1 MLHCNNTFLICYNK
15 VYSIWICSE
24 AAQKRANTIE
34 RYNINRTVYPEK
46 KLLDEEPRY
55 DLMEGIIINI
65 SKYHDTEDTNSELI
79 RLLTDLFNENLSSKE
94 KIRKFKTEYGL
105 PTTLEFER
113 EVDGMTA
120 YSAGLIEKGM
130 QRGIEEGTLTTLASL
145 VIKGKIKVSDA
156 AEQLDL
162 TMPEFLERARN
173 AGYKIS
179 D

>member
-1 MLHCNNTFLICYNK
+1 
-15 VYSIWICSE
+15 
-24 AAQKRANTIE
+24 
-34 RYNINRTVYPEK
+34 
-46 KLLDEEPRY
+46 
-55 DLMEGIIINI
+55 
-65 SKYHDTEDTNSELI
+65 
-79 RLLTDLFNENLSSKE
+79 
-94 KIRKFKTEYGL
+94 
-105 PTTLEFER
+105 
-113 EVDGMTA
+113 MTA

-130 QRGIEEGTLTTLASL
+130 QRGMQKGIELGIHKGIEEGALNTLASL

>member
-1 MLHCNNTFLICYNK
+1 M
-15 VYSIWICSE
+15 
-24 AAQKRANTIE
+24 
-34 RYNINRTVYPEK
+34 
-46 KLLDEEPRY
+46 
-55 DLMEGIIINI
+55 
-65 SKYHDTEDTNSELI
+65 
-79 RLLTDLFNENLSSKE
+79 
-94 KIRKFKTEYGL
+94 
-105 PTTLEFER
+105 EFER

-130 QRGIEEGTLTTLASL
+130 QRGIEKGTLTTLASL

>member
-1 MLHCNNTFLICYNK
+1 
-15 VYSIWICSE
+15 
-24 AAQKRANTIE
+24 
-34 RYNINRTVYPEK
+34 
-46 KLLDEEPRY
+46 
-55 DLMEGIIINI
+55 
-65 SKYHDTEDTNSELI
+65 
-79 RLLTDLFNENLSSKE
+79 
-94 KIRKFKTEYGL
+94 
-105 PTTLEFER
+105 
-113 EVDGMTA
+113 MTA

-130 QRGIEEGTLTTLASL
+130 QRGIEKGTLTTLASL

>member
-1 MLHCNNTFLICYNK
+1 
-15 VYSIWICSE
+15 
-24 AAQKRANTIE
+24 
-34 RYNINRTVYPEK
+34 
-46 KLLDEEPRY
+46 
-55 DLMEGIIINI
+55 
-65 SKYHDTEDTNSELI
+65 
-79 RLLTDLFNENLSSKE
+79 
-94 KIRKFKTEYGL
+94 
-105 PTTLEFER
+105 
-113 EVDGMTA
+113 MTA

-130 QRGIEEGTLTTLASL
+130 QRGMQKGIEEGALNTLASL